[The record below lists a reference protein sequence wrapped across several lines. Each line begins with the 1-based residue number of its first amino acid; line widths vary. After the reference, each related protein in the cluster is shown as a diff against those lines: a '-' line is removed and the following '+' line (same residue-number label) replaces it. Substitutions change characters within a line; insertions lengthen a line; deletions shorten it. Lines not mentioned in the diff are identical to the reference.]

1 MSGNLS
7 SLAIG
12 GGAIKSIQRGVAG
25 AGTVT
30 ITAVNTSKA
39 VVANLGN
46 SNDHSS
52 LVLTDSTTLTVTTA
66 GGGAVSWQVVEY
78 Y

>member
-12 GGAIKSIQRGVAG
+12 GGAIKSIQRGTAG

-46 SNDHSS
+46 SNGDSS
-52 LVLTDSTTLTVTTA
+52 LVLTDSTTLTVSAT
-66 GGGAVSWQVVEY
+66 GGATSWQVVEY